1 MVLLRPM
8 LAVLAALAL
17 AAGAERSADPCR
29 AATAPMVRPVDLPK
43 DAGRAIDAY
52 RGAWK
57 RACDSNESVDAATML
72 GDAEVLAQDARMSRI
87 LRTIAF
93 AALQQGQEWPFPA
106 IRSIGDALA
115 VDWGAFAEL
124 GERGGVD
131 DQKFWRGAVTVANA
145 VGEPAWVRRAP
156 EAASG
161 ECVRLGEVSWTDI
174 AKGLESMGAAEPYPY
189 PDRARELRARL
200 VETLAAI
207 ARGPEVCG
215 CVRGEATKALAAL
228 ASGEAD
234 AKKGAP
240 PLPRDL
246 AKAAADALSALRSG
260 RAKVQWLRES
270 AGGAPTGCGGP

>member
-174 AKGLESMGAAEPYPY
+174 AKGLETMGAAEPYPY
-189 PDRARELRARL
+189 
-200 VETLAAI
+200 
-207 ARGPEVCG
+207 
-215 CVRGEATKALAAL
+215 
-228 ASGEAD
+228 
-234 AKKGAP
+234 
-240 PLPRDL
+240 
-246 AKAAADALSALRSG
+246 
-260 RAKVQWLRES
+260 
-270 AGGAPTGCGGP
+270 